1 MWCVDTEPAD
11 GLLRI
16 GELSRRLGVSD
27 HVLRAWERRYGLLKP
42 VRSAGGFRLYSKGD
56 ESRVRRMQAHLAR
69 GLSAAEAARAAL
81 GTEQEAGAG
90 SAAGG
95 PESGAVGRH
104 KGLADTASALA
115 QALDELDEPA
125 AQAVLDRLLSDFTVE
140 TVLRDVLM
148 PYLQELGE
156 RWERGSVRV
165 AQEHFASNLLRGRLA
180 SLARGWGHG
189 HGPRAVLAC
198 PPGELHDLGLLV
210 FGIALNRNGWRIGYL
225 GADTPLEELVNTAVD
240 TSADLVVLAAAAPE
254 RFVGLTADL
263 SRLASIVPLALAG
276 AGAAQTTAQPIGA
289 RLLTADPV
297 TEAERLPPPSKI
309 REDARPLRKNDPT
322 RQPPQGR

>member
-1 MWCVDTEPAD
+1 MLCVDTELGD

-16 GELSRRLGVSD
+16 GELSRRAGVSD

-42 VRSAGGFRLYSKGD
+42 MRSVGGFRLYSEAD

-69 GLSAAEAARAAL
+69 GLSAAEAARTAL
-81 GTEQEAGAG
+81 GADEVSAG

-95 PESGAVGRH
+95 SESVAVGRH
-104 KGLADTASALA
+104 EGLADRASALA
-115 QALDELDEPA
+115 LALDELDEPA

-156 RWERGSVRV
+156 RWERGSVTV

-198 PPGELHDLGLLV
+198 PPGERHDLGLLV
-210 FGIALNRNGWRIGYL
+210 FGIALNRNGWRVGYL
-225 GADTPLEELVNTAVD
+225 GADTPLEELINTAVD
-240 TSADLVVLAAAAPE
+240 TSADLVVLAAATPE
-254 RFVGLTADL
+254 RFTGLTADL

-276 AGAAQTTAQPIGA
+276 AGAAALALPVGT

-297 TEAERLPPPSKI
+297 TEAERLPPPTKPSH
-309 REDARPLRKNDPT
+309 DART
-322 RQPPQGR
+322 RQQNNPSQQAPEGR

>member
-1 MWCVDTEPAD
+1 V
-11 GLLRI
+11 
-16 GELSRRLGVSD
+16 GVSD

-42 VRSAGGFRLYSKGD
+42 VRSAGGFRLYSEAD
-56 ESRVRRMQAHLAR
+56 ESRVRRMQDHLAR

-81 GTEQEAGAG
+81 GADRAGAASTAGG
-90 SAAGG
+90 SA
-95 PESGAVGRH
+95 SVAVERH
-104 KGLADTASALA
+104 EGLADRAGALA
-115 QALDELDEPA
+115 LALDELDEPA

-140 TVLRDVLM
+140 TVLRDVVM

-156 RWERGSVRV
+156 RWARGSVTV

-198 PPGELHDLGLLV
+198 PPGERHDLGLMV
-210 FGIALNRNGWRIGYL
+210 FGIALNRNGWRVGYL
-225 GADTPLEELVNTAVD
+225 GADTPLEELINTAVD
-240 TSADLVVLAAAAPE
+240 TSADLVVLAATTPE
-254 RFVGLTADL
+254 RFAGLTEDL

-276 AGAAQTTAQPIGA
+276 AGAVHTMALPVGT

-297 TEAERLPPPSKI
+297 TEAEQLPPPTRSSH
-309 REDARPLRKNDPT
+309 DARA
-322 RQPPQGR
+322 RQ

>member
-1 MWCVDTEPAD
+1 V
-11 GLLRI
+11 
-16 GELSRRLGVSD
+16 GVSD

-42 VRSAGGFRLYSKGD
+42 VRSAGGFRLYSEAD
-56 ESRVRRMQAHLAR
+56 ESRVRRMQDHLAR

-81 GTEQEAGAG
+81 GADGVGPG

-95 PESGAVGRH
+95 SASVAVERH
-104 KGLADTASALA
+104 EGLADRAGALA
-115 QALDELDEPA
+115 LALDELDEPA

-140 TVLRDVLM
+140 TVLRDVVM

-156 RWERGSVRV
+156 RWARGSVTV

-198 PPGELHDLGLLV
+198 PPGERHDLGLLV
-210 FGIALNRNGWRIGYL
+210 FGIALNRNGWRVGYL
-225 GADTPLEELVNTAVD
+225 GADTPLEELINTAVD
-240 TSADLVVLAAAAPE
+240 TSADLVVLAATTPE
-254 RFVGLTADL
+254 RFAGLTEDL

-276 AGAAQTTAQPIGA
+276 AGAARTMALPVGT

-297 TEAERLPPPSKI
+297 TEAERLPPPTRSSH
-309 REDARPLRKNDPT
+309 DARA
-322 RQPPQGR
+322 RQ

>member
-1 MWCVDTEPAD
+1 VLCVDMAPGD

-16 GELSRRLGVSD
+16 GELSRRVGVSD

-42 VRSAGGFRLYSKGD
+42 VRSDGGFRLYSEAD
-56 ESRVRRMQAHLAR
+56 ESRVRRMQTHLAR

-81 GTEQEAGAG
+81 GADEIGAG

-95 PESGAVGRH
+95 SGSVAVGRH
-104 KGLADTASALA
+104 EGLADSASALA
-115 QALDELDEPA
+115 LALDELDEPA

-156 RWERGSVRV
+156 RWVRGSVTI
-165 AQEHFASNLLRGRLA
+165 AQEHFGSNLLRGRLA
-180 SLARGWGHG
+180 SLARGWGQG

-210 FGIALNRNGWRIGYL
+210 FGIALNRNGWRIDYL
-225 GADTPLEELVNTAVD
+225 GADTPLDDLINAAAD
-240 TSADLVVLAAAAPE
+240 TSADLVVLAAATPE
-254 RFVGLTADL
+254 RFNGLAADL
-263 SRLASIVPLALAG
+263 SRLASVVPLALAG
-276 AGAAQTTAQPIGA
+276 AGAGRTTAQPVGA

-297 TEAERLPPPSKI
+297 TEAQRLLPPSTKSSH
-309 REDARPLRKNDPT
+309 DAHARQQHDPT
-322 RQPPQGR
+322 QQAPEGR

>member
-1 MWCVDTEPAD
+1 VDTEPAD

-42 VRSAGGFRLYSKGD
+42 VRSAGGFRLYSEED
-56 ESRVRRMQAHLAR
+56 ESQVRRMQAHLAR
-69 GLSAAEAARAAL
+69 GLSAAEAARAVL
-81 GTEQEAGAG
+81 GADQAGAG

-95 PESGAVGRH
+95 PEPGAVGRH
-104 KGLADTASALA
+104 EGLADAARALA
-115 QALDELDEPA
+115 RALDEFDEPA
-125 AQAVLDRLLSDFTVE
+125 AQAVLDRLLADFTVE

-148 PYLQELGE
+148 PYLQELGV
-156 RWERGSVRV
+156 RWEQGSVAI

-198 PPGELHDLGLLV
+198 PPGERHDLALLV

-225 GADTPLEELVNTAVD
+225 GADTPLEDLINTAVD
-240 TSADLVVLAAAAPE
+240 TSADLVVLAAATPE
-254 RFVGLTADL
+254 RFAGLTEDL
-263 SRLASIVPLALAG
+263 ARLAGIVPLAVAG
-276 AGAAQTTAQPIGA
+276 AGVVETMALPAGT

-297 TEAERLPPPSKI
+297 TEAERLPPPGK
-309 REDARPLRKNDPT
+309 P
-322 RQPPQGR
+322 

>member
-1 MWCVDTEPAD
+1 MDTEPGD

-16 GELSRRLGVSD
+16 GELSRRVGVSD
-27 HVLRAWERRYGLLKP
+27 HLLRAWERRYGLLKP
-42 VRSAGGFRLYSKGD
+42 VRSVGGFRLYSEAD
-56 ESRVRRMQAHLAR
+56 ESRVRRMQALLAR

-81 GTEQEAGAG
+81 GAEEVGAG

-95 PESGAVGRH
+95 SEPGAVGRH
-104 KGLADTASALA
+104 EDLADTARALA
-115 QALDELDEPA
+115 LALDELDEPA
-125 AQAVLDRLLSDFTVE
+125 AQAALDRLLSDFTVE

-156 RWERGSVRV
+156 RWEQGSVTIG
-165 AQEHFASNLLRGRLA
+165 QEHFATNLLRGRLA
-180 SLARGWGHG
+180 SLARGWGQG

-225 GADTPLEELVNTAVD
+225 GADTPLDDVIDTAVD
-240 TSADLVVLAAAAPE
+240 TSADLVVLAAATPE
-254 RFVGLTADL
+254 RFAGLTADL
-263 SRLASIVPLALAG
+263 SRLAGVVPLALAG
-276 AGAAQTTAQPIGA
+276 AGAGQAAAYPVGA

-297 TEAERLPPPSKI
+297 TEAQRQLPPGKPST
-309 REDARPLRKNDPT
+309 DARTGQQDHPA
-322 RQPPQGR
+322 GRPHRR

>member
-1 MWCVDTEPAD
+1 VLGVGTEPGD

-16 GELSRRLGVSD
+16 GELSRRVGVSD

-42 VRSAGGFRLYSKGD
+42 VRSAGGFRLYSEAD
-56 ESRVRRMQAHLAR
+56 ESRVRRMQDHLAR

-81 GTEQEAGAG
+81 GADGAGAA

-95 PESGAVGRH
+95 SASVAVERH
-104 KGLADTASALA
+104 EGLADRAGALA
-115 QALDELDEPA
+115 LALDELDEPA

-140 TVLRDVLM
+140 TVLRDVVM

-156 RWERGSVRV
+156 RWARGSVTV

-180 SLARGWGHG
+180 SLARGWGYG

-198 PPGELHDLGLLV
+198 PPGERHDLGLLV
-210 FGIALNRNGWRIGYL
+210 FGIALNRNGWRVGYL
-225 GADTPLEELVNTAVD
+225 GADTPLEELINTAVD
-240 TSADLVVLAAAAPE
+240 TSADLVVLAATTPE
-254 RFVGLTADL
+254 RFAGLTEDL
-263 SRLASIVPLALAG
+263 SRLANIVPLALAG
-276 AGAAQTTAQPIGA
+276 AGAAHTMALPVGT

-297 TEAERLPPPSKI
+297 TEAERLPPPTRSSH
-309 REDARPLRKNDPT
+309 DARA
-322 RQPPQGR
+322 RQ